1 MSKEKDDSSKKGEG
15 EVSHKYTLEDYLDL
29 EEKLKAAGDQKE
41 GDSGTKEEVEKI
53 RLEPKVE
60 RFKDQLELSFEMRG
74 IHEIVKAGNYPDSK
88 EINTKDLFFTPTKI
102 EDGVRTTAEG
112 EIIRTARGLRMGT
125 SGELLKL
132 SGGGWSELRDTSQLF
147 NYLNRVKSF

>member
-88 EINTKDLFFTPTKI
+88 EINTEVFINPGSSSSEEVADLFY
-102 EDGVRTTAEG
+102 A
-112 EIIRTARGLRMGT
+112 
-125 SGELLKL
+125 L
-132 SGGGWSELRDTSQLF
+132 SD
-147 NYLNRVKSF
+147 LNRACGGDGLLFISGSKAIELVNSIY